1 MNAMEA
7 RKSRFFKN
15 MFLSYCLIIILSF
28 LIYSVTVIFEA
39 VKVWPFIYSTKDE
52 QNIISQY
59 LVDIT
64 TYVDEMNVAFI
75 TGTTDLSTFDSYLS
89 TLDSM
94 GLKELLKVKQQQY
107 DRFIS
112 STK

>member
-1 MNAMEA
+1 MLLPKWHVDKDKELQAFSKA
-7 RKSRFFKN
+7 P
-15 MFLSYCLIIILSF
+15 
-28 LIYSVTVIFEA
+28 
-39 VKVWPFIYSTKDE
+39 WPFIYSTKDE

-75 TGTTDLSTFDSYLS
+75 TGTTDLNTFDSYLS
-89 TLDSM
+89 TLDNM

-107 DRFIS
+107 DRFVS